1 MFEEGDCGLTK
12 SELLSYKAEYRV
24 LLEKFSNGHE
34 MSEEQIRTLYN
45 LSDLMK
51 MVGEE
56 ELYDTAS
63 STMSIL
69 KLTYKYL

>member
-12 SELLSYKAEYRV
+12 SEFLNHKAEYRV
-24 LLEKFSNGHE
+24 LLKKFNNGHE

-51 MVGEE
+51 MVGDE

-63 STMSIL
+63 KMMSIL
-69 KLTYKYL
+69 KFTYKYL